1 MSFVYFIFLL
11 KLCPTHSFNPI
22 FINIYALHLH
32 FYLRFDIKVY
42 QLVSNL
48 YIKSFIQ
55 FSFFFSPRK
64 VDIACKGK
72 CPCPKPCI
80 CTLEYAPVCGI
91 DHKTYSNK
99 CQAVCQ

>member
-1 MSFVYFIFLL
+1 MSSATSASEVCL
-11 KLCPTHSFNPI
+11 THSFNPQ
-22 FINIYALHLH
+22 FIVFH
-32 FYLRFDIKVY
+32 FYLRFDNPVY

-64 VDIACKGK
+64 VDIACKGR

-80 CTLEYAPVCGI
+80 CTLEYAPVCGK

-99 CQAVCQ
+99 CQATCQ